1 MSPEEIIQAYNVV
14 VEDIKNK
21 NAQEAARVGNAQR
34 SLGPLAER
42 VASPSGQ
49 TSGLAN
55 YTYNRVM
62 RPVIETNAAALT
74 TAGYSGAMDKNL
86 GDALRAAKRRYEDAK
101 NNYTVA
107 STTPSNDANKV
118 YREESDAEYTGE
130 KLPYIQKGTIISTG
144 SSGNGVYDVIVADGA
159 GGYTRHQYFA
169 QSGDEAK
176 KKYLNEYHIDGTQKD
191 FSSRLEG
198 TGWGNHP
205 LIKQL
210 NKTKGGLVSG

>member
-86 GDALRAAKRRYEDAK
+86 GDALRAAKNRYEDAK

-107 STTPSNDANKV
+107 STTPSNGGGGT
-118 YREESDAEYTGE
+118 SDQWTTE
-130 KLPYIQKGTIISTG
+130 KGDSRTVRKGPVTPAGVVVSVG
-144 SSGNGVYDVIVADGA
+144 SSGNGAYDIIVADG
-159 GGYTRHQYFA
+159 
-169 QSGDEAK
+169 
-176 KKYLNEYHIDGTQKD
+176 
-191 FSSRLEG
+191 
-198 TGWGNHP
+198 
-205 LIKQL
+205 
-210 NKTKGGLVSG
+210 KGGHTTHQFLANSREEAMQKYYNKYGGGPYGSTNLTGGNNSGLSGGGGGGGGATGR